1 MNFDTV
7 KTKLMKTDEIT
18 VLELLDISSEELVEA
33 FPERIR
39 QRLAYISK
47 ELEMAIEDE
56 YEVKELDFDD

>member
-1 MNFDTV
+1 MKFDDV
-7 KTKLMKTDEIT
+7 KNKLLKTDEIT

-47 ELEMAIEDE
+47 ELEMALEEQDE
-56 YEVKELDFDD
+56 VRELNFDD

>member
-1 MNFDTV
+1 MNYEAV
-7 KTKLMKTDEIT
+7 KAKLMKTDEIT

-47 ELEMAIEDE
+47 ELEMSIDEDDE
-56 YEVKELDFDD
+56 IRELNFDD